1 MYNIVQFVYKIQSR
15 RINRGLTDYVYQRNL
30 RIFGG
35 LSIWKSL
42 KKQITVPEAFPLV
55 PGRVLNLS
63 HETYVLPVIG
73 TCFVTFFPLMSALKG
88 YVPENHIDD
97 VIKWDKV
104 SIGTTQH
111 FGSKVI
117 GLARREI
124 LIMFYEHRRVNLCL
138 KKQYV

>member
-1 MYNIVQFVYKIQSR
+1 
-15 RINRGLTDYVYQRNL
+15 
-30 RIFGG
+30 
-35 LSIWKSL
+35 
-42 KKQITVPEAFPLV
+42 
-55 PGRVLNLS
+55 
-63 HETYVLPVIG
+63 
-73 TCFVTFFPLMSALKG
+73 MSALKG
-88 YVPENHIDD
+88 YVLENHIDD